1 MSVKPPRPRGPHLNA
16 MRCFEAAARLNGF
29 ATAAEELS
37 VTPGAV
43 SQQVKALEDWVGAPL
58 FERRSQGVIL
68 TPLGT
73 SVLNEFSD
81 AFDALGSALNRLR
94 AVAPKA
100 AINIAALPSVAQ
112 LWLSPRLP
120 AIRAAFPDHVISI
133 TALEKPPNLMREMF
147 DMSIFVG
154 PSSGAPFQHILEQD
168 IIFPV
173 CAPAVAS
180 RLHAP
185 ADLTGET
192 LIHDAV
198 WDDDW
203 RRWLDQAGCP
213 MIEGKDGPVFSL
225 YSIALDEAR
234 NGAGVLMGHKALV
247 ERYLRSGELVAPFA
261 EEISTGK
268 SLTLETAAP
277 VGASDL
283 VRRIADMLMA

>member
-1 MSVKPPRPRGPHLNA
+1 M
-16 MRCFEAAARLNGF
+16 
-29 ATAAEELS
+29 
-37 VTPGAV
+37 
-43 SQQVKALEDWVGAPL
+43 
-58 FERRSQGVIL
+58 L

-73 SVLNEFSD
+73 SVSNEFSN
-81 AFDALGSALNRLR
+81 AFDALGSALHRLR

-100 AINIAALPSVAQ
+100 VINIAALPSVAQ

-120 AIRAAFPDHVISI
+120 AIRASFPDHVISI

-147 DMSIFVG
+147 DMSIFIG
-154 PSSGAPFQHILEQD
+154 PASGAPFQRILEHD

-203 RRWLDQAGCP
+203 RRWLDHASCP
-213 MIEGKDGPVFSL
+213 MLATKDGPVFSL

-247 ERYLRSGELVAPFA
+247 ERYLHTGELVAPFA
-261 EEISTGK
+261 QEIRTGK
-268 SLTLETAAP
+268 SLILETTRP
-277 VGASDL
+277 EGGSDL